1 MNRDAILPLW
11 LRWVGAN
18 TLAEMLGLG
27 ATFAIDALI
36 LARVSA
42 DRSIAASF
50 LGILGIAAT
59 GALEGTV
66 VGLLQWA
73 VLRRPFPA
81 VARRAWILAT
91 VVGAMIAWF
100 LGSLP
105 STLMDMGSQ
114 EGAATAAEP
123 PQALVLLMAAGMGL
137 FLGAVL
143 GTPQWRVLRQA
154 ARGAW
159 IWIPANCLAWAL
171 GMPVIFAAVDRAYP
185 AYESTGSF
193 IPAVAIMA
201 VALAITGAIV
211 GAVHGLA
218 LVKLAQRV
226 AGGART
232 V

>member
-1 MNRDAILPLW
+1 MNRHAHFFLW

-18 TLAEMLGLG
+18 ALAEMLGLG
-27 ATFAIDALI
+27 ATFVLDALI
-36 LARVSA
+36 LTR
-42 DRSIAASF
+42 IAAAHSITASL
-50 LGILGIAAT
+50 LGIVGVAAT
-59 GALEGTV
+59 GALEGTT

-73 VLRRPFPA
+73 VLRRAFPA
-81 VARRAWILAT
+81 IARRAWVLVT
-91 VVGAMIAWF
+91 VAGAMVAWF

-114 EGAATAAEP
+114 GGAATAAEP

-171 GMPVIFAAVDRAYP
+171 GMPAIFAAVDRAYP
-185 AYESTGSF
+185 AYEATGSLV
-193 IPAVAIMA
+193 PVVAIMA
-201 VALAITGAIV
+201 LALAVTGAIV

-218 LVKLAQRV
+218 LVKLAQQRS
-226 AGGART
+226 
-232 V
+232 

>member
-1 MNRDAILPLW
+1 MNRHAHFLLW

-18 TLAEMLGLG
+18 ALAEMLGLG
-27 ATFAIDALI
+27 ATFAIDALV

-42 DRSIAASF
+42 AHSIAASL

-81 VARRAWILAT
+81 IARRAWVLAT
-91 VVGAMIAWF
+91 VVGAMVAWF

-114 EGAATAAEP
+114 EGAMTAAEP

-143 GTPQWRVLRQA
+143 GYPQWRVLR
-154 ARGAW
+154 RVVEDAW
-159 IWIPANCLAWAL
+159 VWIPANCLAWAL
-171 GMPVIFAAVDRAYP
+171 GMPAIFAAVDRAYP
-185 AYESTGSF
+185 AYAATGS
-193 IPAVAIMA
+193 IAVAVAIMA
-201 VALAITGAIV
+201 LALAITGAIV

-218 LVKLAQRV
+218 LVKLAQR
-226 AGGART
+226 A
-232 V
+232 